1 MTQTER
7 RLYLIQYLL
16 EESPQY
22 ADVDIPTDEVSQRQL
37 LRALMNVR
45 PAIPASDEFWLFK
58 THIYRKLTKLAELRN
73 YLIYRQ

>member
-16 EESPQY
+16 KESSQY
-22 ADVDIPTDEVSQRQL
+22 ADVEIPTDEVSQRQFV
-37 LRALMNVR
+37 LRFRQATN
-45 PAIPASDEFWLFK
+45 FWLFK
-58 THIYRKLTKLAELRN
+58 MHIYRKLTKLAELRN